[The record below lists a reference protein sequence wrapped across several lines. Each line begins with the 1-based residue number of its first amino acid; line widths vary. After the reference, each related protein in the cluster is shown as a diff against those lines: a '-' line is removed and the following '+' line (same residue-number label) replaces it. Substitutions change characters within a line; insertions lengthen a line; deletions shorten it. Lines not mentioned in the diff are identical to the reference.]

1 MKILDLFSGIGGFSL
16 AADWMRW
23 ETVAFCERDEFC
35 QKVLKKH
42 WPATPIF
49 DDIKTLNGD
58 EFNGAIDIICGG
70 FPCQPWSNAGERR
83 GKADDRHLWPEMLR
97 VVQQVRPRWVV
108 GENVAGIV
116 NMGLDQV
123 LFDLGAEGYSVQSFN
138 IPALAVGARH
148 LRERIWIIAHADSDR
163 PQSFREREI
172 HALSQTQKCAFE
184 GIFRPGIWTR
194 LHSSGIRRS
203 IDGIPVWLDTGAS
216 FLNRSHRVKALGNS
230 VIPQIVYLI
239 FLEIARIEQLMG
251 SLVNA

>member
-1 MKILDLFSGIGGFSL
+1 MRILDLFSGIGGFSL
-16 AADWMRW
+16 AADWMGW
-23 ETVAFCERDEFC
+23 ETAAFCEQDEFC
-35 QKVLKKH
+35 KKVLRKH
-42 WPATPIF
+42 WPAIPIF

-58 EFNGAIDIICGG
+58 EFNGAIDLICGG
-70 FPCQPWSNAGERR
+70 FPCQPWSNAGKQR
-83 GKADDRHLWPEMLR
+83 GEADDRHLWPEMLR

-123 LFDLGAEGYSVQSFN
+123 LSDLGAEGYSVQSFN
-138 IPALAVGARH
+138 IPALAVGAWH
-148 LRERIWIIAHADSDR
+148 IRERVWIIAHTNGNGPSAL
-163 PQSFREREI
+163 RECETN
-172 HALSQTQKCAFE
+172 ALSQTQKCAFE
-184 GIFRPGIWTR
+184 RIFRPGIWTW

-239 FLEIARIEQLMG
+239 FLEIALVEQLMG
-251 SLVNA
+251 ASVNV